1 MNKFKKLV
9 AVLVSVVM
17 ACVFATGVFATDYV
31 ENLSAARAEVNG
43 YLTSAGVYGMDGVV
57 NSLNETQLRAL
68 RDNSVALR
76 NALTQAK
83 NALNGAKTEA
93 DVRTAVSTAL
103 SQVGG
108 IFRDA
113 GISLNIDVVASG
125 SEVAVVPTASANGV
139 SGTTQWKLAT
149 DGSVAS
155 ASNPLTASSSA
166 VIKATGD
173 NSAMVIATIVL
184 SVVGILGLAVR
195 KESALALSANAAS
208 DALVLIG
215 GRAALR

>member
-125 SEVAVVPTASANGV
+125 SEVAVVPTASANGG

-195 KESALALSANAAS
+195 KESALAL
-208 DALVLIG
+208 
-215 GRAALR
+215 

>member
-195 KESALALSANAAS
+195 KESAMAL
-208 DALVLIG
+208 
-215 GRAALR
+215 

>member
-83 NALNGAKTEA
+83 NALNGAKTET

-108 IFRDA
+108 IFSDA

-195 KESALALSANAAS
+195 KESALAL
-208 DALVLIG
+208 
-215 GRAALR
+215 

>member
-57 NSLNETQLRAL
+57 NSLNETQLRVL

-108 IFRDA
+108 IFSDA

-173 NSAMVIATIVL
+173 NSAMVIATSVL
-184 SVVGILGLAVR
+184 SVVGVLGLAVR
-195 KESALALSANAAS
+195 KESALAL
-208 DALVLIG
+208 
-215 GRAALR
+215 

>member
-108 IFRDA
+108 IFSDA

-139 SGTTQWKLAT
+139 PGTTQWKLAT

-184 SVVGILGLAVR
+184 SVVGVLGLAVR
-195 KESALALSANAAS
+195 KESALAL
-208 DALVLIG
+208 
-215 GRAALR
+215 

>member
-31 ENLSAARAEVNG
+31 DNLSAARAEVNG

-57 NSLNETQLRAL
+57 NSLNEAQLRVL

-83 NALNGAKTEA
+83 DALNGAKTEA

-139 SGTTQWKLAT
+139 SGTTQWKFAT

-184 SVVGILGLAVR
+184 SVVGVLGLAVR
-195 KESALALSANAAS
+195 KESALAM
-208 DALVLIG
+208 
-215 GRAALR
+215 

>member
-108 IFRDA
+108 IFSDA
-113 GISLNIDVVASG
+113 GISLNVDVVASG

-139 SGTTQWKLAT
+139 SGTTQWKFAT

-195 KESALALSANAAS
+195 KESALAL
-208 DALVLIG
+208 
-215 GRAALR
+215 

>member
-31 ENLSAARAEVNG
+31 DDLSAARAEVNG

-57 NSLNETQLRAL
+57 NSLNESQLRAL

-83 NALNGAKTEA
+83 NALNGAKSEA

-113 GISLNIDVVASG
+113 GISLNIDVVVSG

-184 SVVGILGLAVR
+184 SVVGVLGLAVR
-195 KESALALSANAAS
+195 KESALAL
-208 DALVLIG
+208 
-215 GRAALR
+215 

>member
-76 NALTQAK
+76 NALTQAN

-113 GISLNIDVVASG
+113 GISLNVDVVASG

-139 SGTTQWKLAT
+139 SGTTQWKFAT

-195 KESALALSANAAS
+195 KESALAL
-208 DALVLIG
+208 
-215 GRAALR
+215 

>member
-31 ENLSAARAEVNG
+31 DDLSAARAEVNG

-57 NSLNETQLRAL
+57 NSLNESQLRAL

-83 NALNGAKTEA
+83 NALNGAKSEA

-139 SGTTQWKLAT
+139 SGTTQWKFAT
-149 DGSVAS
+149 DSSVAS

-184 SVVGILGLAVR
+184 SVVGVLGLAIR
-195 KESALALSANAAS
+195 KESALAM
-208 DALVLIG
+208 
-215 GRAALR
+215 

>member
-1 MNKFKKLV
+1 
-9 AVLVSVVM
+9 
-17 ACVFATGVFATDYV
+17 
-31 ENLSAARAEVNG
+31 
-43 YLTSAGVYGMDGVV
+43 MDGVV
-57 NSLNETQLRAL
+57 NSLNEAQLRVL

-83 NALNGAKTEA
+83 DALNGAKTEA

-108 IFRDA
+108 IFSDA

-184 SVVGILGLAVR
+184 SVVGVLGLAVR
-195 KESALALSANAAS
+195 KESALAM
-208 DALVLIG
+208 
-215 GRAALR
+215 

>member
-57 NSLNETQLRAL
+57 NSLNETQLRVL

-108 IFRDA
+108 IFSDA

-139 SGTTQWKLAT
+139 SGTAQWKLAT

-155 ASNPLTASSSA
+155 ASNPLTTSSSA

-184 SVVGILGLAVR
+184 SVVGVLGLAVR
-195 KESALALSANAAS
+195 KESALAL
-208 DALVLIG
+208 
-215 GRAALR
+215 

>member
-57 NSLNETQLRAL
+57 NSLNETQLRVL

-195 KESALALSANAAS
+195 KESALAL
-208 DALVLIG
+208 
-215 GRAALR
+215 

>member
-139 SGTTQWKLAT
+139 SGTTQWKFAT

-184 SVVGILGLAVR
+184 SVVGVLGLAVR
-195 KESALALSANAAS
+195 KENALAL
-208 DALVLIG
+208 
-215 GRAALR
+215 

>member
-31 ENLSAARAEVNG
+31 ENLSTARAEVNG

-108 IFRDA
+108 IFSDA

-139 SGTTQWKLAT
+139 SGTAQWKLAT

-184 SVVGILGLAVR
+184 SVVGVLGLAVR
-195 KESALALSANAAS
+195 KESALAL
-208 DALVLIG
+208 
-215 GRAALR
+215 

>member
-76 NALTQAK
+76 NALAQAK

-108 IFRDA
+108 IFSDA

-125 SEVAVVPTASANGV
+125 SEVAVGPTASANGV
-139 SGTTQWKLAT
+139 SGTTQWKFAT

-195 KESALALSANAAS
+195 KESAMAL
-208 DALVLIG
+208 
-215 GRAALR
+215 

>member
-31 ENLSAARAEVNG
+31 DDLSAARAEVNG

-57 NSLNETQLRAL
+57 NSLNESQLRAL

-76 NALTQAK
+76 NALTQAQ
-83 NALNGAKTEA
+83 NALNGAKSEA

-108 IFRDA
+108 IFSDA

-139 SGTTQWKLAT
+139 SGTTQWKYAT

-184 SVVGILGLAVR
+184 SVVGVLGLAVR
-195 KESALALSANAAS
+195 KESALAL
-208 DALVLIG
+208 
-215 GRAALR
+215 

>member
-9 AVLVSVVM
+9 AVLVSVAM

-57 NSLNETQLRAL
+57 NSLNETQLRVL

-108 IFRDA
+108 IFSDA

-184 SVVGILGLAVR
+184 SVVGVLGLAVR
-195 KESALALSANAAS
+195 KENALAL
-208 DALVLIG
+208 
-215 GRAALR
+215 

>member
-93 DVRTAVSTAL
+93 DVRTAVSAAL

-108 IFRDA
+108 IFSDA

-139 SGTTQWKLAT
+139 SGTTQWKFAT

-155 ASNPLTASSSA
+155 ASNALTASSSA

-195 KESALALSANAAS
+195 KESALAL
-208 DALVLIG
+208 
-215 GRAALR
+215 

>member
-93 DVRTAVSTAL
+93 DVRTAVSAAL

-108 IFRDA
+108 IFSDA

-139 SGTTQWKLAT
+139 SGTTQWKFAT

-166 VIKATGD
+166 VIKSTGD

-195 KESALALSANAAS
+195 KESALAL
-208 DALVLIG
+208 
-215 GRAALR
+215 

>member
-31 ENLSAARAEVNG
+31 DDLSAARAEVNG

-57 NSLNETQLRAL
+57 NSLNESQLRAL

-83 NALNGAKTEA
+83 NALNGAKSEA

-113 GISLNIDVVASG
+113 GISLNIDVVVSG

-139 SGTTQWKLAT
+139 SGTTQWKYAT

-184 SVVGILGLAVR
+184 SVVGVLGLAVH
-195 KESALALSANAAS
+195 KESALAL
-208 DALVLIG
+208 
-215 GRAALR
+215 

>member
-57 NSLNETQLRAL
+57 NSLNETQLRVL

-108 IFRDA
+108 IFSDA
-113 GISLNIDVVASG
+113 GISLNIDVVVSG

-184 SVVGILGLAVR
+184 SVVGVLGLAVR
-195 KESALALSANAAS
+195 KESALAM
-208 DALVLIG
+208 
-215 GRAALR
+215 

>member
-31 ENLSAARAEVNG
+31 ENLSTARAEVNG

-57 NSLNETQLRAL
+57 NSLNETQLRVL

-108 IFRDA
+108 IFSDA

-139 SGTTQWKLAT
+139 SGTTQWKFAT

-184 SVVGILGLAVR
+184 SVVGVLGLAVR
-195 KESALALSANAAS
+195 KESALAL
-208 DALVLIG
+208 
-215 GRAALR
+215 

>member
-108 IFRDA
+108 IFSDA

-139 SGTTQWKLAT
+139 SGTTQWKFAT

-184 SVVGILGLAVR
+184 SVVGIMGLAVR
-195 KESALALSANAAS
+195 KESALAL
-208 DALVLIG
+208 
-215 GRAALR
+215 

>member
-57 NSLNETQLRAL
+57 NSLNETQLRVL

-83 NALNGAKTEA
+83 NAMNGAKTEA

-108 IFRDA
+108 IFSDA

-184 SVVGILGLAVR
+184 SVVGVLGLAVR
-195 KESALALSANAAS
+195 KESALAL
-208 DALVLIG
+208 
-215 GRAALR
+215 

>member
-57 NSLNETQLRAL
+57 NSLNETKLRAL

-108 IFRDA
+108 IFSDA

-139 SGTTQWKLAT
+139 SGTTQWKFAT

-184 SVVGILGLAVR
+184 SVVGVLGLAVR
-195 KESALALSANAAS
+195 KESALAL
-208 DALVLIG
+208 
-215 GRAALR
+215 

>member
-108 IFRDA
+108 IFSDA

-139 SGTTQWKLAT
+139 SGTTQWKFAT

-166 VIKATGD
+166 VIKATSD

-195 KESALALSANAAS
+195 KESALAL
-208 DALVLIG
+208 
-215 GRAALR
+215 

>member
-31 ENLSAARAEVNG
+31 DNLSAARAEVNG

-108 IFRDA
+108 IFSDA

-139 SGTTQWKLAT
+139 SGTAQWKLAT

-184 SVVGILGLAVR
+184 SVVGVLGLAVR
-195 KESALALSANAAS
+195 KESALAL
-208 DALVLIG
+208 
-215 GRAALR
+215 

>member
-93 DVRTAVSTAL
+93 DVRTAVSIAL

-108 IFRDA
+108 IFSDA

-139 SGTTQWKLAT
+139 SGTAQWKLAT

-184 SVVGILGLAVR
+184 SVVGVLGLAVR
-195 KESALALSANAAS
+195 KESALAL
-208 DALVLIG
+208 
-215 GRAALR
+215 

>member
-68 RDNSVALR
+68 RDNSVALH

-108 IFRDA
+108 IFSDA

-139 SGTTQWKLAT
+139 SGTTQWKFAT

-195 KESALALSANAAS
+195 KESALAL
-208 DALVLIG
+208 
-215 GRAALR
+215 

>member
-31 ENLSAARAEVNG
+31 DNLSAARAEVNG

-57 NSLNETQLRAL
+57 NSLNEAQLRVL

-83 NALNGAKTEA
+83 DALNGAKTEA

-125 SEVAVVPTASANGV
+125 SEVAVVPTASANSV
-139 SGTTQWKLAT
+139 SGTTQWKFAT
-149 DGSVAS
+149 DSSVAS

-184 SVVGILGLAVR
+184 SVVGVLGLAVR
-195 KESALALSANAAS
+195 KESALAL
-208 DALVLIG
+208 
-215 GRAALR
+215 

>member
-76 NALTQAK
+76 NALAQAK

-108 IFRDA
+108 IFSDA

-139 SGTTQWKLAT
+139 SGTTQWKFAT

-184 SVVGILGLAVR
+184 SVVGVLGLAVR
-195 KESALALSANAAS
+195 KENALAL
-208 DALVLIG
+208 
-215 GRAALR
+215 

>member
-57 NSLNETQLRAL
+57 NSLNETQLRVL

-108 IFRDA
+108 IFSDA
-113 GISLNIDVVASG
+113 GISLNIDVLASG

-184 SVVGILGLAVR
+184 SVVGVLGLAVR
-195 KESALALSANAAS
+195 KESALAL
-208 DALVLIG
+208 
-215 GRAALR
+215 

>member
-108 IFRDA
+108 IFSDA

-195 KESALALSANAAS
+195 KESALAL
-208 DALVLIG
+208 
-215 GRAALR
+215 

>member
-43 YLTSAGVYGMDGVV
+43 YLTSAGVYGVDGVV
-57 NSLNETQLRAL
+57 NSLNETQLRVL

-108 IFRDA
+108 IFSDA

-184 SVVGILGLAVR
+184 SVVGVLGLAVR
-195 KESALALSANAAS
+195 KESALAL
-208 DALVLIG
+208 
-215 GRAALR
+215 

>member
-1 MNKFKKLV
+1 
-9 AVLVSVVM
+9 M

-108 IFRDA
+108 IFSDA

-125 SEVAVVPTASANGV
+125 SEVAVVPT
-139 SGTTQWKLAT
+139 
-149 DGSVAS
+149 AS

-195 KESALALSANAAS
+195 KESALAL
-208 DALVLIG
+208 
-215 GRAALR
+215 

>member
-31 ENLSAARAEVNG
+31 DDLSAARAEVNG

-57 NSLNETQLRAL
+57 NSLNESQLRAL

-83 NALNGAKTEA
+83 NALNGAKSEA

-113 GISLNIDVVASG
+113 GISLNIDVVVSG

-139 SGTTQWKLAT
+139 SGTTQWKYAT

-173 NSAMVIATIVL
+173 SSAMVIATIVL
-184 SVVGILGLAVR
+184 SVVGVLGLAVR
-195 KESALALSANAAS
+195 KESALAL
-208 DALVLIG
+208 
-215 GRAALR
+215 

>member
-108 IFRDA
+108 IFSDA
-113 GISLNIDVVASG
+113 CISLNIDVVASG

-139 SGTTQWKLAT
+139 SGTTQWKFAT

-184 SVVGILGLAVR
+184 SVVGVLGLAVR
-195 KESALALSANAAS
+195 KESALAL
-208 DALVLIG
+208 
-215 GRAALR
+215 

>member
-1 MNKFKKLV
+1 MNKVKKLV

-108 IFRDA
+108 IFSDA

-139 SGTTQWKLAT
+139 SGTTQWKFAT

-195 KESALALSANAAS
+195 KESALAL
-208 DALVLIG
+208 
-215 GRAALR
+215 